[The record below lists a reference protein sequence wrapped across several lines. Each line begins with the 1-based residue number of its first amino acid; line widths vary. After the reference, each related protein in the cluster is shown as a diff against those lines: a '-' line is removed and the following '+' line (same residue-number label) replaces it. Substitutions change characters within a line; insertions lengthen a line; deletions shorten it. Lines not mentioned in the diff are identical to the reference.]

1 MVESQSA
8 TVTSPRPRRKIPIHE
23 RSVRVG
29 DVVVVNAYRVNRTL
43 LKQRFAEGGYQVHE
57 TRHFLLF
64 TRAEKPALILVHWFA
79 PEELHTNLSHYL
91 AEELKPLG
99 IITSNQILG
108 EFMKNHW

>member
-1 MVESQSA
+1 MIESQSA
-8 TVTSPRPRRKIPIHE
+8 TVTSPRLRQKIPIQE

-79 PEELHTNLSHYL
+79 PDEIDADIKHYVTQ
-91 AEELKPLG
+91 ELKAFG
-99 IITSNQILG
+99 IVSQAHQYG
-108 EFMKNHW
+108 EII